1 MGEKAKLSSV
11 VHIHYKGGVKGEEP
25 QDISVDGEPLTVM
38 LGAMSLPRGV
48 EQAIIGMEVGEEKEV
63 DISVADGYGEY
74 QEGLAQWYPRM
85 KMPDGY
91 NLHVGDVLFRTNP
104 DDGSKIPFFIVD
116 ETADNVRADPNHP
129 FAGCELHYWI
139 RLEAIG

>member
-11 VHIHYKGGVKGEEP
+11 VPLYYKGGVKGEEP
-25 QDISVDGEPLTVM
+25 QDVRVDGEPLRVM
-38 LGAMSLPRGV
+38 IGVMALPRGI
-48 EQAIIGMEVGEEKEV
+48 EQAVIGMEVGEEKEV

-74 QEGLAQWYPRM
+74 QEGLAEWYPRI

-104 DDGSKIPFFIVD
+104 DDGSKMPAFVVD
-116 ETADNVRADPNHP
+116 ETADNVRVDFNHP

-139 RLEAIG
+139 RLEALE